1 MKKILILIFIIPIVV
16 LSQNKKQDLY
26 VAYDKCSIHN
36 ITKISNDTLQFELYQ
51 IRFGDKIKPEIEY
64 SITESGFVKKNISLS
79 GKTYGFL
86 SVTYINE
93 NKQNEPVEINKNE
106 IVNVVMAENIIHSKN
121 TDFTTFFK
129 NFKNIYIVDFSDK
142 NSEIKLAKKVK
153 IEFNPTL

>member
-1 MKKILILIFIIPIVV
+1 MGNFCFLPGTDSCILQLNLEKEQPVF
-16 LSQNKKQDLY
+16 KKQ
-26 VAYDKCSIHN
+26 
-36 ITKISNDTLQFELYQ
+36 QFELYQ

-93 NKQNEPVEINKNE
+93 NNKNEPVEINKNQ
-106 IVNVVMAENIIHSKN
+106 IVNVIMAENIIHSKN
-121 TDFTTFFK
+121 TDFTTFFQ
-129 NFKNIYIVDFSDK
+129 NFKNIYIVDFSDVD
-142 NSEIKLAKKVK
+142 NELKLAKKVK

>member
-1 MKKILILIFIIPIVV
+1 MKKILILIFIIPIAV

-64 SITESGFVKKNISLS
+64 SIAESGFVKKNISLS

-86 SVTYINE
+86 LVTYINE

-106 IVNVVMAENIIHSKN
+106 IVNVIIAENIIHSKN
-121 TDFTTFFK
+121 TDFTTFFQ
-129 NFKNIYIVDFSDK
+129 NFENIYIVDFSDK

>member
-1 MKKILILIFIIPIVV
+1 MKKVLILIFIIPIISF
-16 LSQNKKQDLY
+16 SQNRKQDLY
-26 VAYDKCSIHN
+26 IAYDKFSIHN
-36 ITKISNDTLQFELYQ
+36 ISKISNDTLQFELYQ

-93 NKQNEPVEINKNE
+93 NNKNEPVEINKNQ
-106 IVNVVMAENIIHSKN
+106 IVNVIMAENIIHSKN
-121 TDFTTFFK
+121 TDFTTFFQ
-129 NFKNIYIVDFSDK
+129 NFKNIYIVDFSDVD
-142 NSEIKLAKKVK
+142 NELKLAKKVK